1 MIDKLASDERVECIL
16 DYSDTNYHK
25 IINIMDI

>member
-16 DYSDTNYHK
+16 DYSDTNDHK
-25 IINIMDI
+25 IINPMDI